1 MILHH
6 HVATA
11 IQDWTKNPHN
21 DKIWIFN
28 SIYKCWE
35 EVPQENIGK
44 LFLIATEE
52 DYSFICAGKEPVTL
66 NYANGI
72 YFMPGI
78 SIEKLKT
85 MIEMGEKEYLY
96 YPSLIED
103 DCYGVLNTMETDID
117 IIEYICRNGFLYKDQ
132 KDATEAGYILFDKN
146 HKVK

>member
-1 MILHH
+1 MLNSHD
-6 HVATA
+6 VAVA
-11 IQDWTKNPHN
+11 IQDWTKSPHKN
-21 DKIWIFN
+21 KIWVFN
-28 SIYKCWE
+28 SIDKGWE

-85 MIEMGEKEYLY
+85 MIEMEGEQDLY
-96 YPSLIED
+96 CPSLIKEEGYD
-103 DCYGVLNTMETDID
+103 TLSTIATDIN
-117 IIEYICRNGFLYKDQ
+117 ILEYVCRNGLLYTDQ
-132 KDATEAGYILFDKN
+132 WVATEAGYILFDKN

>member
-1 MILHH
+1 MILHY

-28 SIYKCWE
+28 SIYKGWE

-52 DYSFICAGKEPVTL
+52 DYSFICIGEKPVKL

-132 KDATEAGYILFDKN
+132 KDAAEAGYILFDKN

>member
-28 SIYKCWE
+28 SIYKGWE

-44 LFLIATEE
+44 LFLIATGE
-52 DYSFICAGKEPVTL
+52 DYSFICTGKEPVAL

-117 IIEYICRNGFLYKDQ
+117 IIEYVCRNGFLYKDQ
-132 KDATEAGYILFDKN
+132 KDAAEAGYILFDKKY
-146 HKVK
+146 KVK

>member
-6 HVATA
+6 NVATA

-28 SIYKCWE
+28 SIYKGWE

-52 DYSFICAGKEPVTL
+52 DYSFICAGVKPVEL
-66 NYANGI
+66 KCANGN

-78 SIEKLKT
+78 SIAKFKA
-85 MIEMGEKEYLY
+85 MIEMSNTKYFY
-96 YPSLIED
+96 CPSLIHEEG
-103 DCYGVLNTMETDID
+103 YTFLNLALDNKKHT
-117 IIEYICRNGFLYKDQ
+117 EYLCRKGFLYDNRN
-132 KDATEAGYILFDKN
+132 DAVAAVKAILGETTTD
-146 HKVK
+146 

>member
-28 SIYKCWE
+28 SIDKGWV
-35 EVPQENIGK
+35 EVPKEEIGK
-44 LFLIATEE
+44 LFLIEGKE
-52 DYSFICAGKEPVTL
+52 DYSFICAGKEPITL

-85 MIEMGEKEYLY
+85 MLELEEEQDLY
-96 YPSLIED
+96 CPSLIKEEGYD
-103 DCYGVLNTMETDID
+103 TLGTIATDID
-117 IIEYICRNGFLYKDQ
+117 ILEYICRNGLLYTDQ
-132 KDATEAGYILFDKN
+132 WVAAEAGYILFDKN
-146 HKVK
+146 YKVK

>member
-28 SIYKCWE
+28 SIYKGWE

-85 MIEMGEKEYLY
+85 MIEMEGEQELY
-96 YPSLIED
+96 CPSLIEEEGYD
-103 DCYGVLNTMETDID
+103 TLSTIATDIN
-117 IIEYICRNGFLYKDQ
+117 ILEYVCRNGLLYTDPRV
-132 KDATEAGYILFDKN
+132 ATEAGYILFDKN

>member
-1 MILHH
+1 MLNSHD
-6 HVATA
+6 VAVA
-11 IQDWTKNPHN
+11 IQDWTKNPYSN
-21 DKIWIFN
+21 KIWIFN
-28 SIYKCWE
+28 STHKGWE

-85 MIEMGEKEYLY
+85 MIEMEGEQDLY
-96 YPSLIED
+96 CPSLIEEEGYD
-103 DCYGVLNTMETDID
+103 TLSTIATDIN
-117 IIEYICRNGFLYKDQ
+117 ILEYVCRNGFLYEYPWV
-132 KDATEAGYILFDKN
+132 ATEAGYILFDKN

>member
-28 SIYKCWE
+28 SIYKGWE

-52 DYSFICAGKEPVTL
+52 DYSFICAGVKPVEL
-66 NYANGI
+66 KCVNGNYFI
-72 YFMPGI
+72 PGI
-78 SIEKLKT
+78 SIEKFKA
-85 MIEMGEKEYLY
+85 MIEMNDAKYFYCPSLASKDNYASFRLKNGDNKKHMEYL
-96 YPSLIED
+96 
-103 DCYGVLNTMETDID
+103 CQK
-117 IIEYICRNGFLYKDQ
+117 GFLYDNRN
-132 KDATEAGYILFDKN
+132 DAVAAVKALLAEASAG
-146 HKVK
+146 

>member
-28 SIYKCWE
+28 SIYKGWE

-52 DYSFICAGKEPVTL
+52 DYSFICTGKEPVTL

>member
-28 SIYKCWE
+28 SIYKGWE

-52 DYSFICAGKEPVTL
+52 DYSFICTGKEPVTL

-132 KDATEAGYILFDKN
+132 KDAAEAGYILFDKKY
-146 HKVK
+146 KVE

>member
-28 SIYKCWE
+28 SIYKGWE

-44 LFLIATEE
+44 LFLIATEK
-52 DYSFICAGKEPVTL
+52 DYSFICAGVKPVEL
-66 NYANGI
+66 KCANGN

-78 SIEKLKT
+78 SIAKFKA
-85 MIEMGEKEYLY
+85 MIEMSEARYFY
-96 YPSLIED
+96 CPSLASKDLYAFFKFSKDKKKHIENL
-103 DCYGVLNTMETDID
+103 CQK
-117 IIEYICRNGFLYKDQ
+117 GFLYDNSN
-132 KDATEAGYILFDKN
+132 DAVTATKTILGEAITD
-146 HKVK
+146 

>member
-28 SIYKCWE
+28 STYKGWE

-52 DYSFICAGKEPVTL
+52 DYSYICTGEKPVEL

-132 KDATEAGYILFDKN
+132 KDAAEAGYILFDKKY
-146 HKVK
+146 KVK